1 MRNVDEFIQK
11 NIETSFQPQMYELA
25 NELWDLLA
33 VLDKKDCV
41 RKNLFQ
47 NNETKL
53 QIFRSV
59 GKNCDRILSAHEKFF
74 KLYLDE
80 RKRKKYLDFMREF
93 EFTDPDLGHIF
104 IVQLIF
110 DFLLVSESF
119 KNILIFVL
127 DFNPITT
134 LGKLFEKL
142 EKITRDTGEAKK
154 IAEKIDIDLRNSLA
168 HFDFKASEATIYYY
182 NHGKENGKWILEEM
196 KIKPYEL
203 IEKIQN
209 QSITRGILFS
219 VILDWYGIA

>member
-11 NIETSFQPQMYELA
+11 NIESSFQPQMYEIA
-25 NELWDLLA
+25 KELWDLLVA
-33 VLDKKDCV
+33 LDKKSYL

-47 NNETKL
+47 NNEKEL

-74 KLYLDE
+74 KLNLDQV
-80 RKRKKYLDFMREF
+80 KRKKYFEFMREY

-119 KNILIFVL
+119 KNVLIFVL
-127 DFNPITT
+127 DVEPRKT
-134 LGKLFEKL
+134 LGQLFKKL
-142 EKITRDTGEAKK
+142 ERITKDTGEAKK
-154 IAEKIDIDLRNSLA
+154 IAERIDIDLRNSLA
-168 HFDFKASEATIYYY
+168 HFTFKASEATIYYY
-182 NHGKENGKWILEEM
+182 IHVDENGKWILKEE

-209 QSITRGILFS
+209 QSIIRGILFS
-219 VILDWYGIA
+219 VILDWYGIY